1 MTFELEANEVKLI
14 IDALGE
20 LPTKSGAW
28 VIGMKL
34 DEQVKQ
40 QLPKEEPQE

>member
-1 MTFELEANEVKLI
+1 MKFELDISEIKLI

-28 VIGMKL
+28 VLGMKL
-34 DEQVKQ
+34 DELVKEQ
-40 QLPKEEPQE
+40 MPADPPKE